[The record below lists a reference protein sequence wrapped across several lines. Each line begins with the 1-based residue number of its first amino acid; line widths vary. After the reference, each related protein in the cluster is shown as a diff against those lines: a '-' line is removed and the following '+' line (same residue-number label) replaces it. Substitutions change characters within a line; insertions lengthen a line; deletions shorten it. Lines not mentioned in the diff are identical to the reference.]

1 MTKRNRRDLALGL
14 SYTNPTN
21 PEGSLMRAL
30 SFSVLALILV
40 TACGN
45 TDRPLRDLRSA
56 SGGPDEFAV
65 IPFDPL
71 EIPETR
77 ALPDPTPGGENRA
90 DPTPNADAIRA
101 LGGSPAAVFAG
112 GIPSGDAA
120 LLARTNRYGV
130 DPAIRA
136 QLAAEDDATLRR
148 ARRSNLFNPL
158 GRDRYFPAYKRQ
170 ALDAPAELARLG
182 GLGVAVPEIPA
193 EAIKARELA
202 SAPLLERL
210 GFRGD
215 CVFTTE
221 GSPDGRLRRVCPPD
235 EEAEE
240 E

>member
-1 MTKRNRRDLALGL
+1 
-14 SYTNPTN
+14 
-21 PEGSLMRAL
+21 MRAL

-77 ALPDPTPGGENRA
+77 ALPNPTPGGANRA

-101 LGGSPAAVFAG
+101 LGGSPAAQIAG
-112 GIPSGDAA
+112 GIPAGDAA
-120 LLARTNRYGV
+120 LLAQTNRYGV

-136 QLAAEDDATLRR
+136 QLAAEDTARLERT
-148 ARRSNLFNPL
+148 RRSNLFNPL
-158 GRDRYFPAYKRQ
+158 GRDRYFSTYARQ

-182 GLGVAVPEIPA
+182 GLGVAVTQVPA
-193 EAIKARELA
+193 EAVEARERA
-202 SAPLLERL
+202 SAPFFERL
-210 GFRGD
+210 GLRED
-215 CVFTTE
+215 CVFTTR
-221 GSPDGRLRRVCPPD
+221 GSPDGRLRRVCPSD
-235 EEAEE
+235 EEEAEE